1 VTTKTAKF
9 GQQSLASRR
18 LLSLDALRGFDMFWI
33 VGGRP
38 IFQEAAK
45 LWEWPWLVWFAKQ
58 LEHPV
63 WHGFTVWDSIFPLFL
78 FIAGVAMPYS
88 FARRLERGAT
98 KADLYRHA
106 IVRGLALVALGM
118 ITNGEGGP

>member
-1 VTTKTAKF
+1 M
-9 GQQSLASRR
+9 RC
-18 LLSLDALRGFDMFWI
+18 GFDMFWI

-45 LWEWPWLVWFAKQ
+45 LWEWPWLVWFARQ

-88 FARRLERGAT
+88 FARRWSAAQRRRIYIAT
-98 KADLYRHA
+98 RLCADWRWW
-106 IVRGLALVALGM
+106 RW
-118 ITNGEGGP
+118 E